1 MGDCLRVRGAI
12 AHHRQL
18 PAIDA
23 GSAVFTSLIDPD
35 HRVNFTEG
43 RGAAHAGDLCVNSL
57 KMASAPSDEMRKF
70 QPASEMPSRL
80 HGALSQRVSGADMIA
95 SRASPPGS
103 MVEEIGRAHV

>member
-1 MGDCLRVRGAI
+1 MGECLRGRGAI
-12 AHHRQL
+12 APHRQL

-23 GSAVFTSLIDPD
+23 GSAVFTSLVDPD

-43 RGAAHAGDLCVNSL
+43 RGAAHAGDLCVSSL

-80 HGALSQRVSGADMIA
+80 HGALSQRASGRSEERRVGKECVSTWR
-95 SRASPPGS
+95 SRWSPY
-103 MVEEIGRAHV
+103 H